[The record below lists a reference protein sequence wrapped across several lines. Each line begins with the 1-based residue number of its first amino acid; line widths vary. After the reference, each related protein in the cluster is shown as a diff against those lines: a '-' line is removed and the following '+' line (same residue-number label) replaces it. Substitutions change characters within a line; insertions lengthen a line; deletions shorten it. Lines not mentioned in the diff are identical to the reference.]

1 MTNLLTEPLP
11 DNVTIHRRRYKIN
24 TDFRMMVRLE
34 WLLTEEPESDE
45 RDNALLSLF
54 CELLPDIERLSRTV
68 PAAEIT
74 EAVLSFYRHGQP
86 PEQPD
91 GEDGEQESTD
101 RVYSFLHDSAYIYA
115 AFMQAYHMDLTTA
128 SLHWYQFRA
137 LLSALPQDCL
147 FSRII
152 DYRGTDLADVPDGQK
167 DFYRKM
173 KRRYALPLPRSEQEK
188 NDAITAA
195 LMNGGDL
202 TGVL

>member
-24 TDFRMMVRLE
+24 TDFRLMVRLE

-91 GEDGEQESTD
+91 GEDGEQESGNGETATAD
-101 RVYSFLHDSAYIYA
+101 TTETAETATTESPEKAETTETA
-115 AFMQAYHMDLTTA
+115 KTAETTA
-128 SLHWYQFRA
+128 AES
-137 LLSALPQDCL
+137 
-147 FSRII
+147 
-152 DYRGTDLADVPDGQK
+152 T
-167 DFYRKM
+167 
-173 KRRYALPLPRSEQEK
+173 
-188 NDAITAA
+188 
-195 LMNGGDL
+195 
-202 TGVL
+202 